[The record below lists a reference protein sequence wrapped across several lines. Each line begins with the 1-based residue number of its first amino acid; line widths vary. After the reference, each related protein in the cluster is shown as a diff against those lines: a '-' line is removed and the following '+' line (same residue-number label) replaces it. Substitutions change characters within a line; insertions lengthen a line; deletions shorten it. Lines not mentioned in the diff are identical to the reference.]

1 MNFKS
6 TLWALAF
13 ACVAVSCSDDVEDG
27 LDNGNNGSEAE
38 GDQVYLT
45 VNIASASTGAM
56 TKANGEDSGSFD
68 EGSEEERK
76 VHDINIYL
84 IEASATS
91 VKGAIVSND
100 NGVTVASTT
109 STDDTPVKIVGHG
122 YSDAIFETTGSVE
135 HHTANSV
142 SVKVDKVP
150 TDKTVYHVFAV
161 TNLGKSITFNTLHE
175 LRDAVSSGTDWLGTA
190 WSGSGIPGS
199 ETTEFIMSTHQMY
212 DTGGSSSVEIS
223 SDNTDENNPAK
234 ATVYVERL
242 AARIDMQLDGGLK
255 DGTAQVETPV
265 IIEGATEA
273 GTDFITLTGYQV
285 INRWN
290 GDNYL
295 IKRVTEPEEV
305 TGGSYPTIG
314 TNPNIQYLGDEVWGA
329 DYNYVLDPLTTTDK
343 NAANMSTIIGDYESH
358 YDDTLNDFVW
368 DEDEKKTGF
377 TAIANI
383 KDSESGEY
391 SPIVYTKENTLDL
404 NNQILGLT
412 TGVIFKGIYEPSKV
426 SKFDAT
432 SGKVAADNYT
442 DGGHF
447 YVVNDFMNSKGSR
460 YLCGD
465 LKTIGALSFPSTTNT
480 DIIKALF
487 AEANDWGNATID
499 ELKTAI
505 NSMVGGKLNKA
516 YQAFLKEK
524 VTDVTIN
531 LPTITDVNWDAFL
544 ATLTTPGD
552 TYLKDPAT
560 TNASADSELLLKNY
574 NIAFYKGGECYY
586 RYLIR
591 HAIHNGSEP
600 APMEFCIVRNNVYQ
614 LKVTGVQALGEPLP
628 FTDPEDT
635 PDKEAKV
642 YLTVQ
647 IYVKNWVV
655 RNSGDII
662 L

>member
-1 MNFKS
+1 MMNFKS

-13 ACVAVSCSDDVEDG
+13 ACVAVSCSDDVDDG
-27 LDNGNNGSEAE
+27 LNNNSGNEEQGE
-38 GDQVYLT
+38 QVYLT
-45 VNIASASTGAM
+45 VNIASTSTGAM

-68 EGSEEERK
+68 KGSEEERK

-91 VKGAIVSND
+91 VKDAID
-100 NGVTVASTT
+100 TKDDGVTVASTT
-109 STDDTPVKIVGHG
+109 SADGNSVKIVGHG

-161 TNLGKSITFNTLHE
+161 TNLGKSIAFNTLHE

-199 ETTEFIMSTHQMY
+199 ETTKFIMSTHQMY

-255 DGTAQVETPV
+255 DGTAEVETPV
-265 IIEGATEA
+265 IIEGEGA
-273 GTDFITLTGYQV
+273 GTDYITLTGYQV

-290 GDNYL
+290 GNNYL
-295 IKRVTEPEEV
+295 IKRVTGSG
-305 TGGSYPTIG
+305 TDNGSYPTIAKLTG
-314 TNPNIQYLGDEVWGA
+314 VSYLGDEVWSTSA
-329 DYNYVLDPLTTTDK
+329 YNYVLDPLTTTDK
-343 NAANMSTIIGDYESH
+343 NETNMSTIKDNYISH
-358 YDDTLNDFVW
+358 YDETLNDPVW
-368 DEDEKKTGF
+368 GTETGF
-377 TAIANI
+377 TAIGAISMEND
-383 KDSESGEY
+383 KFT
-391 SPIVYTKENTLDL
+391 PIVYTKENTLDL
-404 NNQILGLT
+404 DNQILGLT
-412 TGVIFKGIYEPSKV
+412 TGVIFKGNYKPSKV
-426 SKFDAT
+426 SQFDAT
-432 SGKVAADNYT
+432 KGAVVATSYT
-442 DGGHF
+442 DNDHF
-447 YVVNDFMNSKGSR
+447 YVVNDFMNTKGSR
-460 YLCGD
+460 YLCHD
-465 LKTIGALSFPSTTNT
+465 LKTIGALSFPSTTNM

-487 AEANDWGNATID
+487 AEANGWGSATID

-516 YQAFLKEK
+516 YKAFLEEK
-524 VTDVTIN
+524 VTDATTN
-531 LPTITDVNWDAFL
+531 LPVVTTVNWDAFL
-544 ATLTTPGD
+544 TTLTD
-552 TYLKDPAT
+552 LKDPADL
-560 TNASADSELLLKNY
+560 NATVDDSESLLTNY

-591 HAIHNGSEP
+591 HAITEDSAP
-600 APMEFCIVRNNVYQ
+600 APMEFCIVRNNIYQ
-614 LKVTGVQALGEPLP
+614 LSVTGVKALGDPLP
-628 FTDPEDT
+628 FTDPAAT

-655 RNSGDII
+655 RSNSGII

>member
-13 ACVAVSCSDDVEDG
+13 ACVAVSCSDDVDDG
-27 LDNGNNGSEAE
+27 LNNNSGNEEQGE
-38 GDQVYLT
+38 QVYLT
-45 VNIASASTGAM
+45 VNIASTSTGTM
-56 TKANGEDSGSFD
+56 TKANGEDSGDFD
-68 EGSEEERK
+68 EGTEAERK

-84 IEASATS
+84 VKAVESAVTDVIDS
-91 VKGAIVSND
+91 KGD
-100 NGVTVASTT
+100 GVTVASG
-109 STDDTPVKIVGHG
+109 DEGIQIVGHG
-122 YSDAIFETTGSVE
+122 YSEDIFEATGNVD
-135 HHTANSV
+135 HHTANSI
-142 SVKVDKVP
+142 SVRVNKVP
-150 TDKTVYHVFAV
+150 ETETIYHVFAV
-161 TNLGKSITFNTLHE
+161 TNLGKSIGFTTLGA
-175 LRDAVSSGTDWLGTA
+175 LRDAVSSGTDWSGSA
-190 WSGSGIPGS
+190 WSGTGIPGG
-199 ETTEFIMSTHQMY
+199 TTNFIMSTHQMF
-212 DTGGSSSVEIS
+212 DTGGSSSIKIS
-223 SDNTDENNPAK
+223 AANTDKSNPAK

-242 AARIDMQLDGGLK
+242 AARIDVQLDKGLK
-255 DGTAQVETPV
+255 DGTEVVTPV
-265 IIEGATEA
+265 IIEGATDA
-273 GTDFITLTGYQV
+273 GPDIITLTGYQV

-295 IKRVTEPEEV
+295 IKRVTEPAEAI
-305 TGGSYPTIG
+305 GGSYPTIG
-314 TNPNIQYLGDEVWGA
+314 TNPANIQYLGDEVWNTA
-329 DYNYVLDPLTTTDK
+329 DYYNYVVDPLTTTKK
-343 NAANMSTIIGDYESH
+343 NSANLNDVKVNYLSH
-358 YDDTLNDFVW
+358 YDSQLNDPVW
-368 DEDEKKTGF
+368 ETETGF
-377 TAIANI
+377 TEIADI
-383 KDSESGEY
+383 KDNESGEY
-391 SPIVYTKENTLDL
+391 SPIVYTKENALDL
-404 NNQILGLT
+404 DNQILGLT
-412 TGVIFKGIYEPSKV
+412 TGVIFKGKYKPSKV

-442 DGGHF
+442 EGGHF

-487 AEANDWGNATID
+487 AEANVWGNATID

-531 LPTITDVNWDAFL
+531 LPTIRDVNWDAFL

>member
-13 ACVAVSCSDDVEDG
+13 ACAAVSCSDELADG
-27 LDNGNNGSEAE
+27 PNNNNENEEQGE
-38 GDQVYLT
+38 QVYLT

-56 TKANGEDSGSFD
+56 TKANGEDTGDYD

-76 VHDINIYL
+76 VYDINIYL
-84 IEASATS
+84 
-91 VKGAIVSND
+91 VKAAGTRVT
-100 NGVTVASTT
+100 GVIGNNEDGVAVASG
-109 STDDTPVKIVGHG
+109 DADIEIVGHG
-122 YSDAIFETTGSVE
+122 YSTDIFETTGSVE
-135 HHTANSV
+135 HHTANSI
-142 SVKVDKVP
+142 SVKVDEVP
-150 TDKTVYHVFAV
+150 TAETVYHVFAV
-161 TNLGKSITFNTLHE
+161 TNLGKSIGFTTLGA
-175 LRDAVSSGTDWLGTA
+175 LRDAVSSGTDWSGSA
-190 WSGSGIPGS
+190 WSGTGIPGS
-199 ETTEFIMSTHQMY
+199 TTNFIMSTHQMF
-212 DTGGSSSVEIS
+212 DTGGSSSIKIS
-223 SDNTDENNPAK
+223 AANTDKSNPAT

-242 AARIDMQLDGGLK
+242 AARIDMQLDKELK
-255 DGTAQVETPV
+255 DGTAEVGTPV
-265 IIEGATEA
+265 IIEGATDA

-295 IKRVTEPEEV
+295 IKRVTKPAEA

-314 TNPNIQYLGDEVWGA
+314 TNPEHIQYLGDEVWNTTDG
-329 DYNYVLDPLTTTDK
+329 YNYVVDPLTTTKK
-343 NAANMSTIIGDYESH
+343 NSANLNEVKDNYLSH
-358 YDDTLNDFVW
+358 YDPQLNEPVW
-368 DEDEKKTGF
+368 ETETGF
-377 TAIANI
+377 TAIADI
-383 KDSESGEY
+383 KDNESGEY
-391 SPIVYTKENTLDL
+391 SPIVYTKENALDL
-404 NNQILGLT
+404 DNQILGLT
-412 TGVIFKGIYEPSKV
+412 TGVIFKGKYKPSKV

-442 DGGHF
+442 VGGHF

-465 LKTIGALSFPSTTNT
+465 LKTIGALSFPSATST
-480 DIIKALF
+480 DITKALF
-487 AEANDWGNATID
+487 GEAGWGSATID
-499 ELKTAI
+499 ELKKAI

-516 YQAFLKEK
+516 YQAFLKTR
-524 VTDVTIN
+524 VTDA
-531 LPTITDVNWDAFL
+531 TDVLPSISDVDWDAFL
-544 ATLTTPGD
+544 ATLEGAGDD
-552 TYLKDPAT
+552 TYLQDPAT